1 MMTCASLF
9 LPVRRLAWVACACV
23 MLASAGPALGQ
34 SASPTPAPTK
44 TPAAAATAA
53 PPTEAAA
60 QSGSPAPFE
69 PFTQG
74 DLQLLTGNVQR
85 PNGLAWFNNFLYTA
99 CSGDGTVYEIN
110 SETGDTRTYIW
121 GVSNAHTLA
130 VEEVDDVLQMWV
142 PDYGDDRL
150 ELVTRQ
156 GVVPITREPLRG
168 PWGIVPEDDE
178 HFLISSLLGN
188 QIWRV
193 TREGDVTV
201 ALDGLAAP
209 AGLVLDGD
217 LLYVANNG
225 STRRAVEW
233 YDLGTAG
240 DGGPL
245 VSGLQNSTGLQL
257 GADGMLYI
265 AYALGTRGLVG
276 RIDPVVCREAGGC
289 TNDQVEVILYT
300 DLETP
305 LAGLAVTPDGRLFVH
320 TMFNPALYWVQLP
333 DWPAAGD

>member
-1 MMTCASLF
+1 MMINRTHQFPYTAAAVFVALLCL
-9 LPVRRLAWVACACV
+9 LVLMPVV
-23 MLASAGPALGQ
+23 GQ
-34 SASPTPAPTK
+34 GATPTPAPTK
-44 TPAAAATAA
+44 TPTPSAGATTPQAEA
-53 PPTEAAA
+53 TEPAISA
-60 QSGSPAPFE
+60 APFE
-69 PFTQG
+69 PLRQA
-74 DLQLLTGNVQR
+74 DLQVLTANVQR
-85 PNGLAWFNNFLYTA
+85 PNGLAYFKNYLYTA

-110 SETGDTRTYIW
+110 SETGETRTYIW
-121 GVSNAHTLA
+121 GVSNAHSLF
-130 VEEVDDVLQMWV
+130 VEEVDGALQMWA
-142 PDYGDDRL
+142 PDYGEDRL

-156 GVVPITREPLRG
+156 GVVPITTEPLQG
-168 PWGIVPEDDE
+168 PWGIVAEEDQ
-178 HFLISSLLGN
+178 HFLVSSLLGN
-188 QIWRV
+188 HINRIS
-193 TREGDVTV
+193 RDGDVTL

-233 YDLGTAG
+233 YDLSTEG

-276 RIDPVVCREAGGC
+276 RVDPVMCREAGGC
-289 TNDQVEVILYT
+289 TNDQVEVVLYT

-305 LAGLAVTPDGRLFVH
+305 LAGLTVTPDGRLFVH

-333 DWPAAGD
+333 NWPAAS